1 MSTAFNGINI
11 IDISKNTLSKTI
23 IVLHGN
29 VSNNNGITPL
39 DECMEPWSGEI
50 SKKVDFLNQ
59 VIKVGVK
66 AKDVEIGRPMVL
78 AMLKEHVA
86 KSDPDEESR
95 PK

>member
-1 MSTAFNGINI
+1 
-11 IDISKNTLSKTI
+11 
-23 IVLHGN
+23 
-29 VSNNNGITPL
+29 
-39 DECMEPWSGEI
+39 MEPWSGEI